1 MTLTDGILTLRA
13 LEPTDL
19 DMLFKWENDT
29 SIWEVGSAIAP
40 FSRKQ
45 LWDYIEGYDAD
56 IFSAKQLRLMIV
68 EVETQCSVGMID
80 LFDFDPINRRAYIG
94 LLVDAAYS
102 GKGYGY
108 KAVKLIEAYCVE
120 LGLYQL
126 AAIIPVKNVA
136 CIALFDKLGWTLSGT
151 LKDWILRGDNPSDAR
166 FYQKLLLT

>member
-1 MTLTDGILTLRA
+1 MNIHDNILMLRA

-19 DMLFKWENDT
+19 DVLYRWENDEELWHT
-29 SIWEVGSAIAP
+29 SATITP

-45 LWDYIEGYDAD
+45 LWDYIENYDGD
-56 IFSAKQLRLMIV
+56 IFRTHQLRLMIV
-68 EVETQCSVGMID
+68 EVATYKVVGTLD

-108 KAVKLIEAYCVE
+108 KAVKLIETYCVE

-151 LKDWILRGDNPSDAR
+151 LKDWILRGDTPSDAR
-166 FYQKLLLT
+166 FYQKLLET